1 MLGERLLR
9 ALSTWFEDMATV
21 EAMVGV
27 IEGRSEGAP
36 EYVLKRFAELVEAF
50 SEAAMLAQL

>member
-1 MLGERLLR
+1 
-9 ALSTWFEDMATV
+9 MATV